1 MILSVLATTLAM
13 AILPARGG
21 MGNDPLSDFRW
32 KRRVLLIFGND
43 LNESVVEQGDR
54 LDARQSEVNERQLTV
69 LTVVNGIVADSGRYD
84 SLPSAEALRAK
95 FRVKEQTPFTVI
107 LVGKDGQEKLRD
119 TAPVEANAL
128 FELIDSM
135 PMRQD
140 EIRKD

>member
-21 MGNDPLSDFRW
+21 FGNDPLSEFRW
-32 KRRVLLIFGND
+32 KRRVLLIFGRD
-43 LNESVVEQGDR
+43 LNDSVVEQGDR
-54 LDARQSEVNERQLTV
+54 LDEKRPEAHERQLTV
-69 LTVVNGIVADSGRYD
+69 LTVVNGIVSNSGRHE

-95 FRVKEQTPFTVI
+95 FRVNDQTPFTVI

-119 TAPVEANAL
+119 NAPVEASAL

-140 EIRKD
+140 EIKKD